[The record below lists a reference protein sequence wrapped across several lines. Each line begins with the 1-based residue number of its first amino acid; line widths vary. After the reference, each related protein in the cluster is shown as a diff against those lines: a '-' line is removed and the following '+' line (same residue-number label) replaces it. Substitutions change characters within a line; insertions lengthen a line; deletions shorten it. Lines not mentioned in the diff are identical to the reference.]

1 MKFLFLFASSLL
13 CQAQKSATMALF
25 NGKSFDD
32 WYMISEDNSPAEN
45 FFTVTDG
52 TIHAYPSQESGSDQP
67 FGAIVTKKEYENY
80 VLTLD
85 FKWGEKKF
93 APRANDVRDA
103 GVLIHMFGG
112 SVIWP
117 AGIECQI
124 QEGDCGDLWI
134 IKARASSKVDS
145 DGYHNYS
152 PEGHLV
158 TKGHIDEYHRISRS
172 NSWEQPGWN
181 KVKVTGEG
189 NNAKFYINEK
199 LVNEAINVQQFDHAT
214 QKWRPLTTGKILLQ
228 AEGSEVF
235 YRDISIQDVSK

>member
-1 MKFLFLFASSLL
+1 MKFLSLLLIASSFL
-13 CQAQKSATMALF
+13 CQAQTTALF
-25 NGKSFDD
+25 NGKNLDG
-32 WYMISEDNSPAEN
+32 WYMISQDKSPAEN
-45 FFTVTDG
+45 LFSVKDG
-52 TIHAYPSQESGSDQP
+52 VIHTYPSQENGSHQP
-67 FGAIVTKKEYENY
+67 FGAIISEKEYENY

-103 GVLIHMFGG
+103 GVLIHLFGE

-145 DGYHNYS
+145 DGYNNYS

-158 TKGHIDEYHRISRS
+158 TKGHIDEYHRTSRS

-181 KVKVTGEG
+181 KVKVTVEG

-199 LVNEAINVQQFDHAT
+199 LVNEAINMQQFDYAT
-214 QKWRPLTTGKILLQ
+214 QKWIPLTKGKILLQ
-228 AEGSEVF
+228 AEGSEVL
-235 YRDISIQDVSK
+235 YRNVSIQDLPK

>member
-103 GVLIHMFGG
+103 GVLI
-112 SVIWP
+112 
-117 AGIECQI
+117 
-124 QEGDCGDLWI
+124 
-134 IKARASSKVDS
+134 
-145 DGYHNYS
+145 
-152 PEGHLV
+152 
-158 TKGHIDEYHRISRS
+158 
-172 NSWEQPGWN
+172 
-181 KVKVTGEG
+181 
-189 NNAKFYINEK
+189 
-199 LVNEAINVQQFDHAT
+199 
-214 QKWRPLTTGKILLQ
+214 
-228 AEGSEVF
+228 
-235 YRDISIQDVSK
+235 